1 MCLTLYE
8 GNELFYCSSVF
19 DCFFFGVAFG
29 GQALVLSSK
38 DFYDRAALVAV
49 VDVKEVTKVEISTG
63 EEGQTSDVYVAKAEL
78 QQTLKPDF
86 SPTSKKRTIAIV
98 GSTIPMSSAVWRP
111 IKTTRYLV
119 FLNRE
124 QGHYRFGEKYAMRPI
139 SPEGKVEWIEENAQG
154 VWEHSSIDI
163 EVAIKKIKAEQSKA
177 E

>member
-1 MCLTLYE
+1 MKVMNYFIVAVSLI
-8 GNELFYCSSVF
+8 VF
-19 DCFFFGVAFG
+19 CFGTAFG

-49 VDVKEVTKVEISTG
+49 VDVKEVTKVEVSTG
-63 EEGQTSDVYVAKAEL
+63 EGQISDVYVAKAEL
-78 QQTLKPDF
+78 LQTLKPDF

-154 VWEHSSIDI
+154 VWENSSIDI
-163 EVAIKKIKAEQSKA
+163 EVAIKRIKAEQSIV